1 LSLKINPDQPD
12 YDEITPFNLMSKN
25 DCGNKHDV
33 MWTTAF
39 DKLLDLEVRIDYPDR
54 NGRTPFL
61 NFYDQQNFPLAYRML

>member
-1 LSLKINPDQPD
+1 
-12 YDEITPFNLMSKN
+12 MSKN